1 MRFAWQ
7 REKSGNPVKVKDD
20 GVSRFILFI
29 YNAVWWVPIILGFT
43 KVIDYQTAFVSFFII
58 TFIRAASN
66 IYRNNALT
74 QEQAEA
80 FPLRSP

>member
-7 REKSGNPVKVKDD
+7 REKSGNQVKIIES
-20 GVSRFILFI
+20 GVNRLILFI

-43 KVIDYQTAFVSFFII
+43 KVIDYQTAFISFFII
-58 TFIRAASN
+58 TLIRAVSN

-74 QEQAEA
+74 QEQAEV